1 MAEPDRSL
9 PADRPAG
16 EPAGL
21 RIRRATEADEPV
33 LRELWEEFEAE
44 VPEPLGFSADTWEES
59 WADVCRFVAEGLAFV
74 AEDDEGPVGHAWTAP
89 PERGR
94 AHVHDVYVR
103 PRARR
108 RGVAR
113 ALLVETVAALR
124 ALGAEW
130 VSLHVLTTNRPALA
144 AWERLGFTEVQK
156 TMVAE
161 ASALEEHLTAG
172 GAEGPTFGSVHAQ
185 TDDLAGVERAMRMF
199 VPRLGRSAGSVVV
212 PPRNG
217 WIAVYDE
224 LCEGQPELLR
234 RLARELSDRVGVA
247 VAIGVEAGEVV
258 RYVLFD
264 RGRMV
269 DEYLSVPEFHG
280 PLPPGDVIALGANP
294 TLLQRLTGAEPARV
308 RAVARTAASPADL
321 PPAAELVAQ
330 VGELLGL
337 SGVDLGYE
345 EAAELPDAVRI
356 ER

>member
-1 MAEPDRSL
+1 M
-9 PADRPAG
+9 
-16 EPAGL
+16 
-21 RIRRATEADEPV
+21 RIRRATEADETI
-33 LRELWEEFEAE
+33 LRELWEEFETE
-44 VPEPLGFSADTWEES
+44 VPEPPGFAANTWEET
-59 WADVCRFVAEGLAFV
+59 WADVRRLAAQGLALV

-113 ALLVETVAALR
+113 ALLRETVAALR

-130 VSLHVLTTNRPALA
+130 VSLHVLTTNRPAVA
-144 AWERLGFTEVQK
+144 TWERLGFAEVQK

-161 ASALEEHLTAG
+161 AAALEEHLAAG
-172 GAEGPTFGSVHAQ
+172 RAEGPTFGSVHAQ
-185 TDDLAGVERAMRMF
+185 TDDLAGVERAVRMF

-224 LCEGQPELLR
+224 LCSREPELLR

-247 VAIGVEAGEVV
+247 IAIGVEAGQVV

-269 DEYLSVPEFHG
+269 DEYLSVPDYRG

-308 RAVARTAASPADL
+308 RAVARTASSPADL
-321 PPAAELVAQ
+321 PPATELVAQ
-330 VGELLGL
+330 IGELLGL
-337 SGVDLGYE
+337 AGVDLGYP
-345 EAAELPDAVRI
+345 EAAELPGALRI

>member
-1 MAEPDRSL
+1 M
-9 PADRPAG
+9 
-16 EPAGL
+16 

-44 VPEPLGFSADTWEES
+44 VPEPPGFTAYTWDEA
-59 WADVCRFVAEGLAFV
+59 WADVRRLIAEGVALV
-74 AEDDEGPVGHAWTAP
+74 AEDDEGPVGHAWTARP
-89 PERGR
+89 DRGR

-113 ALLVETVAALR
+113 ALLAETVTALR

-130 VSLHVLTTNRPALA
+130 VSLHVLTTNRSAVA
-144 AWERLGFTEVQK
+144 TWERLGFAEVQK

-161 ASALEEHLTAG
+161 AAALEEHLAAG
-172 GAEGPTFGSVHAQ
+172 PVAGPTFGSVHAQ
-185 TDDLAGVERAMRMF
+185 TDDLAAVERAVRLF
-199 VPRLGRSAGSVVV
+199 VPRLGRSAGSVVA

-224 LCEGQPELLR
+224 LCSREPELLR

-247 VAIGVEAGEVV
+247 IAIGVEAGQVV

-269 DEYLSVPEFHG
+269 DEYVSVPEFHG

-308 RAVARTAASPADL
+308 RAVARTAASPDDL
-321 PPAAELVAQ
+321 PPATELVAQ
-330 VGELLGL
+330 IGELLGL
-337 SGVDLGYE
+337 EGVDRGYA
-345 EAAELPDAVRI
+345 EAGEVPGAVRI

>member
-1 MAEPDRSL
+1 MT
-9 PADRPAG
+9 
-16 EPAGL
+16 
-21 RIRRATEADEPV
+21 IRRATEADEPV

-44 VPEPLGFSADTWEES
+44 VPEPPGFGFAAETWDEI
-59 WADVCRFVAEGLAFV
+59 WPDVRRHMAEGVVLV
-74 AEDDEGPVGHAWTAP
+74 AEDDEGPVGHVWTAAP
-89 PERGR
+89 HGRR

-113 ALLVETVAALR
+113 ALLAETVTAVR

-130 VSLHVLTTNRPALA
+130 VSLHVVTTNRPALA
-144 AWERLGFTEVQK
+144 TWERLGFAEVQK

-161 ASALEEHLTAG
+161 AAALEEHLAAG
-172 GAEGPTFGSVHAQ
+172 GVEGPTFGSVHAQ
-185 TDDLAGVERAMRMF
+185 TDDLAGVERAVRTF
-199 VPRLGRSAGSVVV
+199 IPRLGRSAGSVVV

-247 VAIGVEAGEVV
+247 LAIGVEAGQVV

-321 PPAAELVAQ
+321 PPAAELIGQ

-337 SGVDLGYE
+337 AGVDLGYA
-345 EAAELPDAVRI
+345 EAAALPDAVRI